1 MSKEWGDFHGDE
13 DEIEIDL
20 AREDLPD
27 EDQMIE
33 LSEEYKLNRLN
44 RNKNENYKKVS
55 N

>member
-1 MSKEWGDFHGDE
+1 MSKERGDFHGDE
-13 DEIEIDL
+13 DQIEIEL

-33 LSEEYKLNRLN
+33 LSEEYQLNR
-44 RNKNENYKKVS
+44 KENENYKKVS